1 MKLIVGLGNPGPQY
15 AMTRHNAGFM
25 VVDRVAKK
33 HAGGTGGGIAKS
45 AFQSIVALDGA
56 IGGEKVVMLKP
67 TTFMNNSGQAVADAA
82 RFYKLDLAKDLLV
95 VVDELYL
102 PTGAIR
108 LLGSGGTAGHNGL
121 SSIQRLLGTNS
132 YPRLRV
138 GVGLLPAG
146 GKPGF
151 MDQAD
156 FVLGKFTDEE
166 QPLLESALTRS
177 VDAVERFVSQGLEK
191 AMNVANAGPA
201 ARRATGDGNAQD
213 GGSTQG

>member
-15 AMTRHNAGFM
+15 AATRHNAGFM
-25 VVDRVAKK
+25 VVDRLVKK
-33 HAGGTGGGIAKS
+33 HAGGGVAKS
-45 AFQSIVALDGA
+45 SFQSITHDVSIA
-56 IGGEKVVMLKP
+56 GEKALLMKP
-67 TTFMNNSGQAVADAA
+67 TTFMNNSGQAVAEAV
-82 RFYKLDLAKDLLV
+82 RFYKVDVAKELLV

-121 SSIQRLLGTNS
+121 ASVQQLLATNA

-146 GKPGF
+146 GKPSF

-156 FVLGKFTDEE
+156 FVLGKFTEDEAL
-166 QPLLESALTRS
+166 LLESGLTRS
-177 VDAVERFVSQGLEK
+177 VDAVERFVTQGLEK

-201 ARRATGDGNAQD
+201 ARRAEGP
-213 GGSTQG
+213 GGSAGA